1 MHSCLYSGQVRHRR
15 LRPVEHSFAHRLFMV
30 YLDLAELPQVFRGR
44 WLWSIERPAL
54 AWLRRKD
61 HFGDPA
67 QSLDSCVREL
77 VEARLGWRPDGPIRL
92 LTHLRYFGHCFNPVS
107 FYYCFDAAG
116 ERVEAMVLEVTN
128 TPWGERHCYVLQS
141 ETPQAGVVR
150 YHFGKDFHVSPF
162 LPMDMDYRWSF
173 APPGERLG
181 AGMQALRAGRRVFD
195 ASLVLERQE
204 ISAARLAAT
213 LLGQPLMTLR
223 VVALIHYQALRLWLK
238 RVPVYTHPGSAPA
251 ITKRTR

>member
-1 MHSCLYSGQVRHRR
+1 
-15 LRPVEHSFAHRLFMV
+15 MV

-44 WLWSIERPAL
+44 WLWSVKHPTL

-67 QSLDSCVREL
+67 QPLESCVREL
-77 VEARLGWRPDGPIRL
+77 VETRLGWRPEGPIRL

-116 ERVEAMVLEVTN
+116 EHVKAMVLEVNN
-128 TPWGERHCYVLQS
+128 TPWGERHCYVLQAD
-141 ETPQAGVVR
+141 TPGPGVAR

-173 APPGERLG
+173 ALPGERLG

-204 ISAARLAAT
+204 ISAVRLAAT

-223 VVALIHYQALRLWLK
+223 VVVLIHYQALRLWLK
-238 RVPVYTHPGSAPA
+238 RIPVYTHPG
-251 ITKRTR
+251 KRP

>member
-15 LRPVEHSFAHRLFMV
+15 LRPVEHIFAHRLFMV

-44 WLWSIERPAL
+44 WLWSVERPAV
-54 AWLRRKD
+54 ASLRRKD

-67 QSLDSCVREL
+67 QSLEHCVRDL
-77 VEARLGWRPDGPIRL
+77 VETRLGWRPAGPIRL

-116 ERVEAMVLEVTN
+116 EQVVAMVLEVNN

-141 ETPQAGVVR
+141 QTPARGVAR

-173 APPGERLG
+173 APPGERLA
-181 AGMQALRAGRRVFD
+181 AGMQALRAGQRVFD
-195 ASLVLERQE
+195 AGLALERVE
-204 ISAARLAAT
+204 ITGTSLAAT
-213 LLGQPLMTLR
+213 LLRQPLMTLR

-238 RVPVYTHPGSAPA
+238 RVPVYTHPG
-251 ITKRTR
+251 